1 MYLTPARFREMGFG
15 IDVGEL
21 DDAELLALINQASS
35 VVDSYCN
42 VPRIPQM
49 HDFRG
54 GTITGEQHAWRYPT
68 TPFEIGQR
76 RYYPW
81 HWPIIAIQQFRI
93 YVTNTQYVEIAPTEL
108 MINNSERYL
117 EVVSLALTSS
127 GLFNALIV
135 PNVGLA
141 TPIAKCSYTYGWDL
155 TVNDEYLVCSDG
167 QTWRAQNQFWHTDTG
182 REPVIKKNGTI
193 QTTGFT
199 VNPIEGTV
207 VFDSNLAAS
216 DIVSASYHHKLPRD
230 IQYGTGHIISHLHGE
245 AELHARGMAHLT
257 RMRVAEVDMERDLR
271 RGQPSGLAELLD
283 QLVPEAALLLAAY
296 AQDNLTVR

>member
-1 MYLTPARFREMGFG
+1 MYLTPARFREMAFG
-15 IDVGEL
+15 IDVSEL
-21 DDAELLALINQASS
+21 DDAEVLALIHQASS

-42 VPRIPQM
+42 VPRIPQK

-81 HWPIIAIQQFRI
+81 HWPMLAVQRFRI

-108 MINNSERYL
+108 MINNSERYF
-117 EVVSLALTSS
+117 EVVSLAITSS

-141 TPIAKCSYTYGWDL
+141 TPIAKCSYTYGWDF
-155 TVNDEYLVCSDG
+155 TVSDEYLVCSDG
-167 QTWRAQNQFWHTDTG
+167 QTWRAQNQFWFTDTG
-182 REPVIKKNGTI
+182 REPVIKKNGAV

-199 VNPIEGTV
+199 VDALEGTV
-207 VFDSNLAAS
+207 VFDNNLTAT
-216 DIVSASYHHKLPRD
+216 DTVSVTYHHKLPSD
-230 IQYGTGHIISHLHGE
+230 IQYGMGHIVAHLHGE

-257 RMRVAEVDMERDLR
+257 RLRVAEVDMERDLR
-271 RGQPSGLAELLD
+271 RGQPKGLAELLD